1 MSSTTS
7 STFSKIGDI
16 FQCELVLATG
26 QKFIIPMRE
35 DGYIHATA
43 LCKIAGKKVSHW
55 LSSKETKQLIESKNN
70 AEARIPASANI
81 LIPPKVI
88 PQKNVSALFI
98 EVYKGGNDKYN
109 QGTWVHPDLG
119 INLAQWC
126 CPDFSLQVSR
136 WIRELIIVGRV
147 EQGLEK
153 KEEDLKEAY
162 ESKISVL
169 EQQIHQKENEL
180 KQKEEEI
187 KQRDLKLLTKQQQIK
202 YLSKEY
208 EKVYKNH
215 QSFLRRK
222 ELYKLRVGK
231 CIYLVQMREEDNEN
245 HTGWKVGG
253 TNDINIRFSNFR
265 TSNPFAKLLYVMYT
279 DQAFDLETFIKLKH
293 KTNLLLTNREF
304 IVSIPI
310 LDLIQSIRSTA
321 TMLNISFTEETQ
333 EEITK
338 FNEHIIKLNLP
349 PHEEIF
355 DEKESELPIQFKRCG
370 GNTHMTEESR
380 MLPLDRFFKNSGN
393 DDGVNR
399 ICKTCFNTYT
409 YGPNRKFKKIVP
421 IPEFDE
427 SIQKWCNMCEKVKDR
442 MTDFHKDCSSSDGLQ
457 GNCKACKAHQKS
469 SLKHKKNIEKVQ
481 FTFEPDD
488 ADEEKS
494 IILPKRLKQI
504 YDIFQMI
511 EDKPPY
517 KIIEKFDKKL
527 TTFSFDQDSTYENFE
542 IWFLSEINFKKHT
555 KWFEKFLDQSHTEE
569 IIYRSLRGELTKNG
583 KNRMSDSVYGTRDEI
598 LKASK
603 IYLLSR
609 FADTWFADPD
619 VYSIINNKSSLND
632 TIERDSIKKIMKE
645 CQTMSMSDYYEHP
658 IS

>member
-43 LCKIAGKKVSHW
+43 LCKIAGKRLDKWKNSSETKDLFNNLKVSFT
-55 LSSKETKQLIESKNN
+55 SNGGTKLLIEVHQ
-70 AEARIPASANI
+70 A
-81 LIPPKVI
+81 
-88 PQKNVSALFI
+88 
-98 EVYKGGNDKYN
+98 GNKYN
-109 QGTWVHPDLG
+109 QGTWIHPDLG

-126 CPDFSLQVSR
+126 CPDFSLQVSK
-136 WIRELIIVGRV
+136 WVRELIVTGRV
-147 EQGLEK
+147 EQGHEK
-153 KEEDLKEAY
+153 KEEELKEAY
-162 ESKISVL
+162 ESKISAL
-169 EQQIHQKENEL
+169 EAEL

-222 ELYKLRVGK
+222 ELYKLSIGK

-355 DEKESELPIQFKRCG
+355 DEKESESELPIQFKRCG

-504 YDIFQMI
+504 YDIFQII

-542 IWFLSEINFKKHT
+542 IWFISEINFKKHT

-569 IIYRSLRGELTKNG
+569 IIYRSLRRELTKNG
-583 KNRMSDSVYGTRDEI
+583 KNRMSDSIYGTRDEI